1 MQAAADSGGARH
13 RGNLQVKLSLF
24 IFPVAL
30 SLLIGCT
37 SPLSEA
43 PNGTEPA
50 KPVSLDS
57 AESEAIVREIEKM
70 RLEDEEWL
78 RSSPMSYL
86 AAVDRIDFGQKTTL
100 TVGRAA
106 DNDVVL
112 PAEDI
117 EPHHLKITVEGDQF
131 RVQAIDAEADFKIG
145 EEVKREAT
153 VDPTS
158 IQVGR
163 FHLRLSHQRFP
174 AVIVFDPQSPR
185 LKEYKGMVYFPPDLS
200 YRYELP
206 LVLDPKREKI
216 IIQSTRGNRRTAEL
230 VGWVDFFVGNEPCRL
245 EATRLLEP
253 GIGESEVSIFFRD
266 STSGKETYP
275 TGRYVDLQKLPNGN
289 YILDFNQAYNPACA
303 FSNYYNCPIP
313 PESNRLR
320 VPIRAGEMDPHY
332 HSGGRDSSSMDAK

>member
-1 MQAAADSGGARH
+1 M
-13 RGNLQVKLSLF
+13 KLGLNIVLVAFVLF
-24 IFPVAL
+24 T
-30 SLLIGCT
+30 GCT
-37 SPLSEA
+37 SPSSEV
-43 PNGTEPA
+43 PIGTTPA
-50 KPVSLDS
+50 NPVSLDR
-57 AESEAIVREIEKM
+57 AESQAIVREIEKM
-70 RLEDEEWL
+70 RTEDEEWL

-86 AAVDRIDFGQKTTL
+86 AAVARIDFGQRSAL
-100 TVGRAA
+100 TVGRAD

-112 PAEDI
+112 TAEDI
-117 EPHHLKITVEGDQF
+117 EPHHLKIMVEGDQF
-131 RVQAIDAEADFKIG
+131 RIQSVDPEADFKINH
-145 EEVKREAT
+145 EVKREAT

-206 LVLDPKREKI
+206 LVLNPKREKI

-230 VGWVDFFVGNEPCRL
+230 VGWVDFLVGNEPCRL

-266 STSGKETYP
+266 STSGKETYS
-275 TGRYVDLQKLPNGN
+275 TGRYVDLEKLPNGN
-289 YILDFNQAYNPACA
+289 YILDFNLAYNPACA
-303 FSNYYNCPIP
+303 FSDYYNCPIP
-313 PESNRLR
+313 PESNRLK
-320 VPIRAGEMDPHY
+320 VSIRAGEMDPHY
-332 HSGGRDSSSMDAK
+332 HSGGGHSSSTDAR

>member
-1 MQAAADSGGARH
+1 M
-13 RGNLQVKLSLF
+13 RGDFLVRLSLY
-24 IFPVAL
+24 I
-30 SLLIGCT
+30 LLISFVFFVGCT
-37 SPLSEA
+37 SPSSEGPIA
-43 PNGTEPA
+43 TKPA
-50 KPVSLDS
+50 KPVNLDR
-57 AESEAIVREIEKM
+57 AESEAIVRQIEKM
-70 RLEDEEWL
+70 RAEDEEWL

-86 AAVDRIDFGQKTTL
+86 AAVARIDFGQKSSL

-106 DNDVVL
+106 DNDVIL

-117 EPHHLKITVEGDQF
+117 EPHHIRITVEGDQF
-131 RVQAIDAEADFKIG
+131 RIQSIDAKADFKVDH
-145 EEVKREAT
+145 EVKREAT

-174 AVIVFDPQSPR
+174 AVIIFDPQSPR
-185 LKEYKGMVYFPPDLS
+185 FKEYKGMTYFPPDLA
-200 YRYELP
+200 YRYELQ
-206 LVLDPKREKI
+206 LVPDPKREKI

-253 GIGESEVSIFFRD
+253 GIGKSEVSIFFRD

-275 TGRYVDLQKLPNGN
+275 TGRYVDLEKLPNGN
-289 YILDFNQAYNPACA
+289 YILDFNLAYNPACA
-303 FSNYYNCPIP
+303 FSDYYNCPIP
-313 PESNRLR
+313 PESNRLK

-332 HSGGRDSSSMDAK
+332 HSGGGHSSSTDAK